1 MYVGGGGGRSAGQGF
16 RECPHSLLKECRGEE
31 LTPVMGEGRRLG
43 AAGTQALV
51 RAEESGERTPFYRNL
66 TKISGSRVGSKG
78 S

>member
-1 MYVGGGGGRSAGQGF
+1 M
-16 RECPHSLLKECRGEE
+16 
-31 LTPVMGEGRRLG
+31 MGEGRRLG

-66 TKISGSRVGSKG
+66 KKISGSRVGSKG